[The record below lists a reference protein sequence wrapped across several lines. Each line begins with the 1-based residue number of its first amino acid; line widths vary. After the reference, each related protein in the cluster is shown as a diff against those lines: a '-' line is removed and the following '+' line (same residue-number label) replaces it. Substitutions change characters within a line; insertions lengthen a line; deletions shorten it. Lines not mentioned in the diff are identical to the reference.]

1 LKFMDSPMT
10 GKNELEEKKMN
21 NKKYYLTAFML
32 YFTYLLHGIGVSILS
47 QYKQDFAGM
56 WGASKLSDGTFDVS
70 MVLTVIAALGL
81 GRLISLPFAGPFS
94 DRYGRKP
101 SGLFGIAC
109 YVIYFLGIV
118 FSPNMYV
125 AYAFA
130 LFGGVA
136 NSFIDT
142 CVYPSIVEIFNK
154 KGDVANLFV
163 KFSISIGQFLL
174 PFMIGFVA
182 ANAMS
187 FKTLFIVSAVLIAIV
202 GLVIAF
208 SPFPNTTNN
217 AEAKGNGKANAE
229 KMKLTASSWA
239 LVSIGFTCTSTFQL
253 WLNANQELGKLYGL
267 ADPSKIQ
274 SYYAIGTI
282 VAILLTAVLINKKI
296 FKSVQIL
303 VLYPAISAIMLLLI
317 YFIKTPAI
325 VLIGGFV
332 LGYAAAGGVLQ
343 LVTATAID
351 MFPKNGGKMT
361 SIVMIASS
369 LANYVILTVAGM
381 ITKAGGVD
389 GPKYVLLFNFVIT
402 VIGVLLA
409 LYVNKKYTN
418 ADKNNYSVKAVS

>member
-1 LKFMDSPMT
+1 MK
-10 GKNELEEKKMN
+10 
-21 NKKYYLTAFML
+21 NKKYVLTAFIL

-47 QYKQDFAGM
+47 QYKQNFAES
-56 WGASKLSDGTFDVS
+56 WGASKLADGTFDVS

-81 GRLISLPFAGPFS
+81 GRLISLPISGPVS
-94 DRYGRKP
+94 DKYGRKV
-101 SGLFGIAC
+101 SGLIGIAC
-109 YVIYFLGIV
+109 YVLYFVGIV

-142 CVYPSIVEIFNK
+142 CVYPSIVEIFTK
-154 KGDVANLFV
+154 KGAVANLFV
-163 KFSISIGQFLL
+163 KFSISIGQFIL

-182 ANAMS
+182 ASSMS
-187 FKTLFIVSAVLIAIV
+187 FKTLFYLAAVLLAIA
-202 GLVIAF
+202 GLAIAF
-208 SPFPNTTNN
+208 ASFPDT
-217 AEAKGNGKANAE
+217 KGNGKTDGTGKGKKE
-229 KMKLTASSWA
+229 KMNFTATSWA
-239 LVSIGFTCTSTFQL
+239 VIAIGFTCTSTFQL

-274 SYYAIGTI
+274 SFYALGTI
-282 VAILLTAVLINKKI
+282 IAVLLTAVLINKKI

-303 VLYPAISAIMLLLI
+303 VLYPTISAIMLLI
-317 YFIKTPAI
+317 MYFVHTPMI

-343 LVTATAID
+343 LVTATAIE
-351 MFPKNGGKMT
+351 MFPTNAGKMT

-369 LANYVILTVAGM
+369 LANYIILTAAGA

-389 GPKYVLLFNFVIT
+389 GPRYVLLFNFAIT
-402 VIGVLLA
+402 AIGVLLA
-409 LYVNKKYTN
+409 LYVNKKYAN
-418 ADKNNYSVKAVS
+418 AEKGSYSVRAAS